1 MGFMDSLKKG
11 ASALKEGATFVKGV
25 AADANQKYKDE
36 KLNKIKEDETKR
48 CGTCDNYN
56 KDTCMCTKHD
66 KAIECPEGI
75 DGEYCI
81 DWSDSKQR
89 AEESKRLKNEAKLQK
104 IHEDA
109 YKRCAH
115 CDHYIDGTRMCRLHE
130 KKIENAYGPE
140 GDFCIDWNDGM
151 QQLKKTMKYGL

>member
-11 ASALKEGATFVKGV
+11 ASALKEGANKVKEV
-25 AADANQKYKDE
+25 AGDVNQKLKED
-36 KLNKIKEDETKR
+36 KLNKIKENENKR

-89 AEESKRLKNEAKLQK
+89 AAEFKKGYNDAKLKSIQENA
-104 IHEDA
+104 H
-109 YKRCAH
+109 KRCGH
-115 CDHYIDGTRMCRLHE
+115 CDHYIDGTRMCKKHD
-130 KKIENAYGPE
+130 KKIHNAYGPDGE
-140 GDFCIDWNDGM
+140 YCIDWTDFK
-151 QQLKKTMKYGL
+151 QQLKRNL